1 MPAVSTCGRFD
12 NAPAHVILISPRFST
27 RELGTIHTVNDKPF
41 VDPAIKAAKDEAK
54 HREHQAKLKIKAD
67 LRKAREAIERL
78 QKMELSRKHQ
88 REAKAR
94 KRIERKPE
102 VFIETVPA
110 KRETWIKAL
119 PRAPDKRHRS
129 KEGRAIKT
137 VAERE
142 RRQKIRENRIKE
154 LLPAGYVLAETVEV
168 VSSRN
173 AVIVALRTGAVPS
186 MRFGI
191 KWYCDPE
198 ALRAHCVVVEKRR
211 LAALAMGRA
220 KIAAMRGKK

>member
-1 MPAVSTCGRFD
+1 MLTVSTCGRFD
-12 NAPAHVILISPRFST
+12 NAPAHIILISPRFST
-27 RELGTIHTVNDKPF
+27 SELGTVHLTKDKPY

-102 VFIETVPA
+102 VFIDTTPA
-110 KRETWIKAL
+110 KRQTWIKAY
-119 PRAPDKRHRS
+119 PPVPSKKVHS
-129 KEGRAIKT
+129 KEQRAIETIK
-137 VAERE
+137 ERE
-142 RRQKIRENRIKE
+142 RRQKIRSDKVKE
-154 LLPAGYVLAETVEV
+154 SLPAGYVLADTVQV
-168 VSSRN
+168 VASRH
-173 AVIVALRTGAVPS
+173 AVLVALRTGAVPS

-191 KWYCDPE
+191 KWYCDPA
-198 ALRAHCVVVEKRR
+198 ALQAHCVIVERNR

-220 KIAAMRGKK
+220 KIAAMRRRK